1 MIQKKICMVG
11 LFATG
16 KTSLVRQFVHSRF
29 SDKYLSTVGVKI
41 DRKVVN
47 LDGGDLGLVLWDVEG
62 RCESSD
68 VPTSYLRGSHG
79 LMLVA
84 DGTRPETLAGIP
96 DLWERAKSATGV
108 VPAVLAVNKADLVD
122 RWVIRAEDLAPFE
135 SAGWHVLQTSAK
147 TGHGVEQAFRW
158 LAERT
163 LEPRAGD
170 APESIG

>member
-29 SDKYLSTVGVKI
+29 SEKYLSTVGVKI
-41 DRKVVN
+41 DRKTVD
-47 LDGGDLGLVLWDVEG
+47 LDGEQVGLVLWDVEG
-62 RCESSD
+62 RCEASD

-79 LMLVA
+79 LMMVA

-96 DLWERAKSATGV
+96 DLWQRARSVTGD
-108 VPAVLAVNKADLVD
+108 VPAALAVNKNDLVD
-122 RWVIRAEDLAPFE
+122 QWRVGAGELSPFAEG
-135 SAGWHVLQTSAK
+135 GWHVIQTSAK
-147 TGHGVEQAFRW
+147 TGQGVEEAFRW

-163 LEPRAGD
+163 LAARPASGAG
-170 APESIG
+170 